1 MVQNK
6 NLAYDFSRQLEKERV
21 YEKKPE
27 FKVIKSKKI
36 KASVKPK
43 SKVSLIFTT
52 ISIFAMLIVLSYRY
66 NLISE
71 KNLELQ
77 RKDQELNKVS
87 SIFATTE
94 IAIKQ
99 GSNLKYI
106 ENYAKQQLGMQK
118 PEKIQIVY
126 INADYKSE
134 VINTQN
140 KNIFQK
146 MITKIKDI
154 IK

>member
-6 NLAYDFSRQLEKERV
+6 NAAYDLNRYAMPNVKPEAR
-21 YEKKPE
+21 PE

-36 KASVKPK
+36 NIQPK
-43 SKVSLIFTT
+43 SKVSLILKTIAVFT
-52 ISIFAMLIVLSYRY
+52 ILIILSYRY

-77 RKDQELNKVS
+77 RKNMELSDAN
-87 SIFATTE
+87 SILATTE
-94 IAIKQ
+94 I
-99 GSNLKYI
+99 NLKQSSDLEYV

-118 PEKIQIVY
+118 PEKSQIIY

-134 VINTQN
+134 VTNSSNDNIFAKIIESI
-140 KNIFQK
+140 KNIVK
-146 MITKIKDI
+146 
-154 IK
+154 

>member
-27 FKVIKSKKI
+27 FKVIKNKKI

-77 RKDQELNKVS
+77 RENKELDKVT

-99 GSNLKYI
+99 GSNLEYI

-118 PEKIQIVY
+118 PEKSQIIY

-134 VINTQN
+134 VTNTQN

-146 MITKIKDI
+146 MIEKMKDI